1 MDRKLENLYIAEIP
15 YDNGNIRYRYTRFLS
30 EDGTHWVRHGL
41 FTAYHENGV
50 IASEGMYTNGSE
62 DGLWIDYYDNG
73 QLAAKGYYK
82 NGEQL
87 DGWEYWD
94 KQV

>member
-1 MDRKLENLYIAEIP
+1 MVY
-15 YDNGNIRYRYTRFLS
+15 Y
-30 EDGTHWVRHGL
+30 
-41 FTAYHENGV
+41 ENGV
-50 IASEGMYTNGSE
+50 IASEGMYTNGLE

-87 DGWEYWD
+87 DGWEYWA
-94 KQV
+94 KQA

>member
-1 MDRKLENLYIAEIP
+1 M
-15 YDNGNIRYRYTRFLS
+15 
-30 EDGTHWVRHGL
+30 
-41 FTAYHENGV
+41 
-50 IASEGMYTNGSE
+50 IASEGMYTNGLE

-73 QLAAKGYYK
+73 QLAARGYYK

-94 KQV
+94 KQA

>member
-1 MDRKLENLYIAEIP
+1 MDRKLEKLYIVEIP
-15 YDNGNIRYRYTRFLS
+15 YDNGNIRYRYSRFLS

-41 FTAYHENGV
+41 FIAYYENGV
-50 IASEGMYTNGSE
+50 IASEGMYTNGLE

-87 DGWEYWD
+87 DGWEYWA
-94 KQV
+94 KQA

>member
-1 MDRKLENLYIAEIP
+1 MDRKLENLYIVEIP

-30 EDGTHWVRHGL
+30 KESTHWVRHGL
-41 FTAYHENGV
+41 FIVYYENGV
-50 IASEGMYTNGSE
+50 IASEGMYTNGLE

-73 QLAAKGYYK
+73 QLAARGYYK

-94 KQV
+94 KQA